1 MRKLSQSVSE
11 LVERSQFDD
20 DFPTLQ
26 NETGNYSN
34 EAGSRGNGSP
44 NLLRRRQSAVD
55 LIFAP
60 PEAKEKENE
69 KEEEDREEDYDNRP
83 VVLRKRRFTRKQRK
97 SVSIEPETGLILAVG
112 TAVNGKYSSSDEDDI
127 EKTARQP
134 ASSKS
139 NGHLPG
145 GQLNS
150 NSEIDPTRFKQQA
163 AAKRVPR
170 GPSARRATRHL
181 RSKFANST
189 GDLAV
194 MDSITPIRAQ
204 PRSLSVR
211 NLNGEQF
218 DFGNQDAVTRWTSQI
233 LAEISSLPS
242 SCVDLTKQ
250 QQQQT
255 RSDRESP
262 FAPLRRQLPPP
273 SAQIPSYSPM
283 SCSLTSS
290 YHSSVPWV
298 SSNDNNRMTSSQIMY
313 SSMNTDSLI
322 DDLTASIHSS
332 SSEVTMR
339 DRENSVNTSTIVAS
353 SNEAT
358 PKAVSLEELNNTER
372 KEEGSQTV
380 LDENVTTNK
389 DSSNS
394 TKMPVFNQSPYS
406 PSAWMIPPNKAP
418 PPLKRLTPIPNPAKR
433 TTVPTADRPTDSEME
448 RSQTGQRVEKEK
460 MNGGEDVKFRK
471 FDPLEA
477 ADERL
482 RRSIAKMSQ
491 SVYGDPREKQTRGRC
506 SLMNLTDK
514 DLDRN
519 EQESIL
525 SRWKK
530 KNEWAWGLV
539 CWKESGCGRE
549 QGTGNREMGGFAFV
563 NESANL

>member
-1 MRKLSQSVSE
+1 MRRGTYCSVSNKLGQGWE
-11 LVERSQFDD
+11 FRKERISQRMF
-20 DFPTLQ
+20 
-26 NETGNYSN
+26 S
-34 EAGSRGNGSP
+34 
-44 NLLRRRQSAVD
+44 
-55 LIFAP
+55 
-60 PEAKEKENE
+60 
-69 KEEEDREEDYDNRP
+69 DNRP

-127 EKTARQP
+127 GKTARQP

-139 NGHLPG
+139 NGHLPE

-273 SAQIPSYSPM
+273 SVQIPSYSPM

-290 YHSSVPWV
+290 YHSSAPWM
-298 SSNDNNRMTSSQIMY
+298 STNDNNRMTSSQIMY
-313 SSMNTDSLI
+313 SSINTDSLI
-322 DDLTASIHSS
+322 DDLTASVHSS
-332 SSEVTMR
+332 SSEMTMR

-389 DSSNS
+389 DSFNS

-406 PSAWMIPPNKAP
+406 PSAWMTPPNKAP
-418 PPLKRLTPIPNPAKR
+418 PSLKRLTPIPNSAKR
-433 TTVPTADRPTDSEME
+433 TTVPAADRPTDSEME
-448 RSQTGQRVEKEK
+448 RNQTGQRVEKEK
-460 MNGGEDVKFRK
+460 INGGEGEQSNGSNSNGESDKNDVKFRK

-491 SVYGDPREKQTRGRC
+491 SVYGDSREKQAKLIFIFEFETSSFSDSR
-506 SLMNLTDK
+506 SLFVGE
-514 DLDRN
+514 LDR
-519 EQESIL
+519 Q
-525 SRWKK
+525 
-530 KNEWAWGLV
+530 GLGS
-539 CWKESGCGRE
+539 K
-549 QGTGNREMGGFAFV
+549 
-563 NESANL
+563 